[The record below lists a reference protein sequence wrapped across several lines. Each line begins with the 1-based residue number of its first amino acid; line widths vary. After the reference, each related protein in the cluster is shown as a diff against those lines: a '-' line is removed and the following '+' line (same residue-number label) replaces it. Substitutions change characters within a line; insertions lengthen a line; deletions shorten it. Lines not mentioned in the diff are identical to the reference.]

1 MLHHVNNCLC
11 QVAMN
16 KKVTKLEVDIFGK
29 KKGLVIR
36 HDSSKQWQ
44 SPIGRTRLQTPQ
56 QQGYD
61 LY

>member
-1 MLHHVNNCLC
+1 
-11 QVAMN
+11 MN
-16 KKVTKLEVDIFGK
+16 KKVTKLEVDIFEK
-29 KKGLVIR
+29 KQGLVIR